1 MGTFDCL
8 QLSMRSDRRE
18 VSDARDMKKR
28 RLGERRAT
36 KVNRAVASE
45 VNDRSISKQGPGK

>member
-45 VNDRSISKQGPGK
+45 VNDGSISKQGPGK